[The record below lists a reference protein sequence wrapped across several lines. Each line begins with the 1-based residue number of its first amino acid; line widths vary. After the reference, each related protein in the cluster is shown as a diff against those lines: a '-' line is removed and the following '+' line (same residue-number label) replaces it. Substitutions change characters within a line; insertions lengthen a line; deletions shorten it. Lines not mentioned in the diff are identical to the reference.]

1 MKVLIIE
8 DETTASENLI
18 EMLKEIDTSIEVLQ
32 VLESVQQTVRWMNT
46 NPAPDLIFM
55 DIHLSDGSAFTLFD
69 QIDVQTPIVFTTAYD
84 KYALEAFT
92 VNSIDYLLKPVKTV
106 ELTRALEKFKK
117 WGKNDVMTYLEQ
129 MMKLRPGSLSTGE
142 GGERGHNKYKQA
154 LLIPNKDKLLP
165 VNIDDVA
172 CIYSTERKTQVYLK
186 SKRVL
191 DYNRS
196 LDSIIGSLDPTQF
209 FRANKQYIVA
219 RDSVLEIVIWFDNR
233 LLLKLPVDLPEPL
246 FISKNRAAE
255 FKSWMTSP
263 KEA

>member
-1 MKVLIIE
+1 
-8 DETTASENLI
+8 
-18 EMLKEIDTSIEVLQ
+18 MLKEIDTSIEVLQ

-92 VNSIDYLLKPVKTV
+92 VNSIDYLLKPIKTV

-117 WGKNDVMTYLEQ
+117 WGKNDVMAYLEQ

-255 FKSWMTSP
+255 FKSWMTS
-263 KEA
+263 K

>member
-92 VNSIDYLLKPVKTV
+92 VNSIDYLLKPIKTV

-129 MMKLRPGSLSTGE
+129 MMKLRPGLKE
-142 GGERGHNKYKQA
+142 DNKYKQA

-196 LDSIIGSLDPTQF
+196 LDSIIGSLAPTQF

-255 FKSWMTSP
+255 FKSWMTS
-263 KEA
+263 K

>member
-1 MKVLIIE
+1 M
-8 DETTASENLI
+8 
-18 EMLKEIDTSIEVLQ
+18 
-32 VLESVQQTVRWMNT
+32 
-46 NPAPDLIFM
+46 
-55 DIHLSDGSAFTLFD
+55 
-69 QIDVQTPIVFTTAYD
+69 
-84 KYALEAFT
+84 
-92 VNSIDYLLKPVKTV
+92 
-106 ELTRALEKFKK
+106 
-117 WGKNDVMTYLEQ
+117 
-129 MMKLRPGSLSTGE
+129 
-142 GGERGHNKYKQA
+142 
-154 LLIPNKDKLLP
+154 LIPNKDKLLP

-255 FKSWMTSP
+255 FKSWMTS
-263 KEA
+263 K